1 MEAEQLRLS
10 AEEIANRLDRPQRTK
25 SGWLACC
32 PAHSDRSPSLS
43 VKDGDRGFPVFF
55 CYAGC
60 TYEAIAA
67 ALGISSESPVAPP
80 PPPAPPPRKPKPEAE
95 GEAVADRLLTG
106 EELAI
111 QPEFYRQPHH
121 DFMQRREQYFPYLT
135 AAREVWATIKRVD
148 IPGQPKKVQPTT
160 TLPDGPRP
168 LYLLPELMAQS
179 ELGGAIMVVEGE
191 KTVHGALFYEPKW
204 SVTTSVG
211 GAAAPHKTDWSPVEN
226 RAIVIWGDHDA
237 PGQKYSEQVAE
248 LCQSA
253 GASSVNIVEVPEE
266 WPEKWDLADP
276 LPPGATPDDVF
287 RLVLAAKPWPDD
299 GFELMSD
306 LFKEPDTPTEWV
318 LAKLLPVAATSILGA
333 RPGAGKSSIAR
344 NLAMCV
350 ADGVPF
356 LGRGVKQGRV
366 MVAAL
371 EENRKMVIKAFRTMG
386 ATGNNLYLRSLDM
399 TENGLETLRS
409 AIERIDP
416 VLITIDTLADFF
428 MGQDVNDHKVMK
440 PALAK
445 LHRLAEDTGVH
456 IFIVHHDKKGEI
468 GADSLLG
475 STAIAGGVDSSWL
488 LDSNFDTGERV
499 LRTLKQR
506 YPDGESLPKTIIGL
520 DPATYR
526 ITDLGP
532 KSEAVRKGIEEN
544 ILDVLTGGD
553 EPMKR
558 ESLLQA
564 VGGRKET
571 AIRALHRLEETL
583 KVDEIKEGR
592 ALSYQLHMAGK

>member
-1 MEAEQLRLS
+1 MAEAL
-10 AEEIANRLDRPQRTK
+10 T
-25 SGWLACC
+25 
-32 PAHSDRSPSLS
+32 
-43 VKDGDRGFPVFF
+43 
-55 CYAGC
+55 
-60 TYEAIAA
+60 
-67 ALGISSESPVAPP
+67 
-80 PPPAPPPRKPKPEAE
+80 
-95 GEAVADRLLTG
+95 DRLLMTG

-111 QPEFYRQPHH
+111 PPEFYHQPHH
-121 DFMQRREQYFPYLT
+121 DFMQRRVQFFPYLD
-135 AAREVWATIKRVD
+135 ANREIWATVRRVD
-148 IPGQPKKVQPTT
+148 VPGQPKRIQPTT

-168 LYLLPELMAQS
+168 LYLLPQLLEQGELSA
-179 ELGGAIMVVEGE
+179 AIMVVEGE
-191 KTVHGALFYEPKW
+191 RCVHAALAYEPTW
-204 SVTTSVG
+204 IATTSVG

-226 RAIVIWGDHDA
+226 RVVLIWPDNDA
-237 PGQKYSEQVAE
+237 PGAKYAEQVAA

-253 GASSVNIVEVPEE
+253 GASSVNIVAVPPS
-266 WPEKWDLADP
+266 WPEKWDLADE
-276 LPPGATPDDVF
+276 LPPGATADTVYELLLD
-287 RLVLAAKPWPDD
+287 AKPWPDD

-409 AIERIDP
+409 AIKRIDP
-416 VLITIDTLADFF
+416 VLIIVDTLADFL
-428 MGQDVNDHKVMK
+428 MGQDVNDHKIMK

-445 LHRLAEDTGVH
+445 LHQLAEDTGVH
-456 IFIVHHDKKGEI
+456 VFIVHHDKKGDT
-468 GADSLLG
+468 GPDSLLG
-475 STAIAGGVDSSWL
+475 SVAIAGGVDSSWL

-532 KSEAVRKGIEEN
+532 KTDAVRKGAEDCI
-544 ILDVLTGGD
+544 IDVLTGLD

-558 ESLLQA
+558 VPLLEA
-564 VGGRKET
+564 VGVRRDT
-571 AIRALHRLEETL
+571 AIRALHKLIDVM

>member
-1 MEAEQLRLS
+1 MKRS
-10 AEEIANRLDRPQRTK
+10 AEEITVGLDGTWKNGKGQ
-25 SGWLACC
+25 ACC
-32 PAHSDRSPSLS
+32 PAHDDASPSLS
-43 VKDGDRGFPVFF
+43 IGEGDAGQLLLHCFSGCYYPDIKHAIQQRGLWP
-55 CYAGC
+55 
-60 TYEAIAA
+60 
-67 ALGISSESPVAPP
+67 SES
-80 PPPAPPPRKPKPEAE
+80 PPAPPAPAPRKPKPEAE
-95 GEAVADRLLTG
+95 YGEAVAEGDHRLLTG
-106 EELAI
+106 SQLAT
-111 QPEFYRQPHH
+111 PPDFYHQPHH
-121 DFMQRREQYFPYLT
+121 DFMQRREQFFPYLT
-135 AAREVWATIKRVD
+135 ANREIWATVRRID
-148 IPGQPKKVQPTT
+148 TPGQPKKVQPTT

-168 LYLLPELMAQS
+168 LYLLPELLAQS

-191 KTVHGALFYEPKW
+191 RAVHGAMFYEPTW
-204 SVTTSVG
+204 IATTSIG
-211 GAAAPHKTDWSPVEN
+211 GSNAADKSDWTPVRG
-226 RAIVIWGDHDA
+226 RAVVIWPDNDA
-237 PGQKYSEQVAE
+237 PGAKYAETVAE
-248 LCQSA
+248 LCREA
-253 GASSVNIVEVPEE
+253 GASSVNIVAVPPS
-266 WPEKWDLADP
+266 WPEKWDLADE
-276 LPPGATPDDVF
+276 LPEDATADTVF
-287 RLVLAAKPWPDD
+287 QLVLDAKPWPDD
-299 GFELMSD
+299 GFELVSD

-350 ADGVPF
+350 ADDLPF

-399 TENGLETLRS
+399 TEDGLKTLRA
-409 AIERIDP
+409 AIKRIDP
-416 VLITIDTLADFF
+416 VLITIDGLGDFF

-440 PALAK
+440 PGLAK

-456 IFIVHHDKKGEI
+456 IFIVHHDKKGDT
-468 GADSLLG
+468 GPDSLLG
-475 STAIAGGVDSSWL
+475 SVAIGGGVDSSWL
-488 LDSNFDTGERV
+488 LDWNFDTDERV

-520 DPATYR
+520 DKATYR

-544 ILDVLTGGD
+544 ILEELTGRD

-564 VGGRKET
+564 VGGRKES
-571 AIRALHRLEETL
+571 AIKALHRLEETL
-583 KVDEIKEGR
+583 RVDVIREGR
-592 ALSYQLHMAGK
+592 GAKYQLHNVGG